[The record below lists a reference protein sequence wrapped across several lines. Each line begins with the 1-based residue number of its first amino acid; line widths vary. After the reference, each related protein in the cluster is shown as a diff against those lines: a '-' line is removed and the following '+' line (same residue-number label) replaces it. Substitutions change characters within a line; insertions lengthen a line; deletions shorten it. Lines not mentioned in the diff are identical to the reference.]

1 MGLIRI
7 VLARILFGL
16 LIKLIEAEERAL
28 GLPPLESTGNE
39 PS

>member
-28 GLPPLESTGNE
+28 GLPSLKQERE
-39 PS
+39 L

>member
-7 VLARILFGL
+7 ILARILFGL

-28 GLPPLESTGNE
+28 GLPPLESGDE
-39 PS
+39 AS